1 MMLAFLQNISA
12 QCTAAGEGQ
21 YPASTVALN
30 TNCTPKVVTSSAWTD
45 EYSRL
50 SGAGANTYVFTSS
63 VATDFLTVTD
73 EATNTVIAFGVTPL
87 SYTFGAAPGDI
98 RIYRH
103 DNNTCP
109 ATSSTSRTITVT
121 CTSCAG
127 PGAPTCPTLTAPT
140 NNATGVSTLPTLTWS
155 AATNAVTYD
164 VYIDADATCT
174 ITPTTLVATVATTSY
189 TLSSSLA
196 PSTSYRWMIV
206 PKDCGGAAP
215 ASCTPFCFTTTVA
228 PPAND
233 NCTGTN
239 GTPVALTPQSFATSC
254 SSPVAATTVGATQSN
269 TNCSATATNDDVWF
283 SFTANATTETV
294 RFEGV
299 TAVTGTVTSMGMD
312 TYTTCGGT
320 NSNCNTGVTLT
331 SGAGQANLTGL
342 TIGTTYF
349 LRVWTAGTSNSATF
363 NICIIDPL
371 PPPANDN
378 PCGAIDLTVGS
389 NGSCSM
395 AQYTNANATSTSGPP
410 APGCSSFTGGD
421 VWFKFTVPASGSVVL
436 NSNVGVIIDGGM
448 AIYSSSDNTCSGT
461 FTLIECDDDD
471 SPNGNMP
478 FISRS
483 GLTPGATIFVR
494 FFEYGNDN
502 NGTFDICATEPF
514 NNNDCASATALSVS
528 ANLTC
533 TTALTGQSTLY
544 SNQSQTS
551 CSGTADDD
559 VWYSFVATTGSH
571 IVTLSNVTGAPT
583 MVTQVFSGTC
593 GSLTSL
599 ICGTT
604 YTTTVTGLTVGN
616 TYYIRVHT
624 SSGSGTYATSF
635 DICVTTV
642 TPPACTTNTA
652 PTNGATGVSLT
663 PTLTWAT
670 ALGATSYD
678 LYITPAPSGTWTN
691 PLNVTTTSYTILAAN
706 ILASN
711 TTYSWYVVPKN
722 TAGSATGCE
731 SNATTFTTLLATS
744 NFSGTGNWSDAARWS
759 AGIPVCGQP
768 ATIAS
773 GAVCTLDG
781 TAEVSNLTVSGTL
794 NLSGN
799 LTLGCTSGGGNRTLT
814 LNSGG
819 VLNLSGGTTT
829 VNGNVSIGSGS
840 TFNQTGGDLI
850 IDGNDGSSGGSVA
863 SGTNILSLANTANTM
878 SGGTIKIVD
887 PHFASTTTF
896 SYNSSASL
904 NASGTHT
911 FWFGDGASTA
921 PGGSTGGFLI
931 NTWVGSGR
939 FAFNNLVLDAA
950 SGTNRHFSSSWS
962 FGISGD
968 LTINSGEFRPGVVH
982 YVAGNLTNNGT
993 YTSTSTLTLATFLS
1007 GSAAATTNA
1016 QTIGGS
1022 GVFRNLTSSPTANA
1036 TSLTVNNTSTSGV
1049 AINLASFQV
1058 SGTLTLTA
1066 GKVTMNG
1073 GTGAMILGIST
1084 STLGTLTGGS
1094 ASSYIIGELRRWNG
1108 ATSGNASRIFPIGSA
1123 TNYQPITISFS
1134 SAQSTGGVI
1143 SALFT
1148 ASDPGTSGLPLTDG
1162 GLLCEAVSP
1171 SGYWTVERISGGGGT
1186 YTADA
1191 NANGFTQIGGGAI
1204 TLFSQ
1209 LRLLKRP
1216 TSGSWTNSDGTPVAP
1231 TALTSVTRTGC
1242 TSFSQFALGGTFT
1255 ALPLELTYFSG
1266 KALASSN
1273 MLTWETAIEKDVQW
1287 HIVERAAD
1295 GVNFTEVGRTAGQLA
1310 SSAPKKYELEDLRPI
1325 GKAYYRLRSV
1335 DLDGKESLS
1344 SVIVLERKGAR
1355 FQIDNV
1361 FPSPTQGD
1369 LTVQFNAVEE
1379 STVNVMVYD
1388 FSGRLVLQQQL
1399 DAVKGF
1405 NQTTLQ
1411 LGSLPAGMYN
1421 VTIVGTQS
1429 ATEPV
1434 RIVKE

>member
-1 MMLAFLQNISA
+1 MRNFTRWIFSLFLGLLSFTSVSA
-12 QCTAAGEGQ
+12 QCPFAGTLYGAAAAPTTCT
-21 YPASTVALN
+21 PAFATPNCHYTSASGGDHASFTGLVAGSTYTIRTSASAGSTVPN
-30 TNCTPKVVTSSAWTD
+30 TD
-45 EYSRL
+45 E
-50 SGAGANTYVFTSS
+50 
-63 VATDFLTVTD
+63 LTVYLS
-73 EATNTVIAFGVTPL
+73 TNTTTGNHVAYGTGGSVTF
-87 SYTFGAAPGDI
+87 T
-98 RIYRH
+98 
-103 DNNTCP
+103 P
-109 ATSSTSRTITVT
+109 ATSGTYVLIINKAAAACGTLESVCRYPSIQ

-127 PGAPTCPTLTAPT
+127 PGAPACPTLTAPA

-155 AATNAVTYD
+155 AATNAVSYD
-164 VYIDADATCT
+164 VYIDADATCS
-174 ITPTTLVATVATTSY
+174 ITPTTLVATVSTTSY
-189 TLSSSLA
+189 TLTSSLS
-196 PSTSYRWMIV
+196 PSTNYRWMIV

-269 TNCSATATNDDVWF
+269 TNCSTTATNDDVWF
-283 SFTANATTETV
+283 SFTANATTQTV

-299 TAVTGTVTSMGMD
+299 TAVSGTVTSMGMD

-342 TIGTTYF
+342 TIGASYF
-349 LRVWTAGTSNSATF
+349 LRVWTTGTSNSATF
-363 NICIIDPL
+363 NICIIDPP
-371 PPPANDN
+371 PPPANDD
-378 PCGAIDLTVGS
+378 C
-389 NGSCSM
+389 
-395 AQYTNANATSTSGPP
+395 ANATAFPTIPTDGTCVTLTNQST
-410 APGCSSFTGGD
+410 AFAT
-421 VWFKFTVPASGSVVL
+421 
-436 NSNVGVIIDGGM
+436 NSNVTPTG
-448 AIYSSSDNTCSGT
+448 ACSSN
-461 FTLIECDDDD
+461 
-471 SPNGNMP
+471 P
-478 FISRS
+478 
-483 GLTPGATIFVR
+483 V
-494 FFEYGNDN
+494 
-502 NGTFDICATEPF
+502 
-514 NNNDCASATALSVS
+514 
-528 ANLTC
+528 
-533 TTALTGQSTLY
+533 TT
-544 SNQSQTS
+544 
-551 CSGTADDD
+551 DDD
-559 VWYSFVATTGSH
+559 VWFSFVAPAPTLLLQSTLVSGSTDVYWQVFSSACGSSMTSILCTDTDAGGTITGLTTGS
-571 IVTLSNVTGAPT
+571 
-583 MVTQVFSGTC
+583 
-593 GSLTSL
+593 
-599 ICGTT
+599 
-604 YTTTVTGLTVGN
+604 
-616 TYYIRVHT
+616 TYYIRLFT
-624 SSGSGTYATSF
+624 W
-635 DICVTTV
+635 
-642 TPPACTTNTA
+642 
-652 PTNGATGVSLT
+652 TNGASTTQNICLRTPPPMAYVSSTTTQVTGSSGAGSIDQQTIRIDVTVINQGSPLSITSFNLNTNGTSVPADISNAKIYYTGTSTTFSTSNLFGSLATPSGAFTINGSQELTGGTSNTTNYFWLAYDLVCGATGPNLDGECNSFVIGGGSQT
-663 PTLTWAT
+663 PTVQAPVNNRTITALTSFAT
-670 ALGATSYD
+670 ASNGNWSSPSTWLCGV
-678 LYITPAPSGTWTN
+678 PPSGTTIPIVIN
-691 PLNVTTTSYTILAAN
+691 NNVTLDVNVDFDANLTINAGRTLSVS
-706 ILASN
+706 SN
-711 TTYSWYVVPKN
+711 T
-722 TAGSATGCE
+722 
-731 SNATTFTTLLATS
+731 
-744 NFSGTGNWSDAARWS
+744 
-759 AGIPVCGQP
+759 
-768 ATIAS
+768 
-773 GAVCTLDG
+773 
-781 TAEVSNLTVSGTL
+781 LTVGPVGGGNRSVTVNGTL
-794 NLSGN
+794 NLSG
-799 LTLGCTSGGGNRTLT
+799 
-814 LNSGG
+814 
-819 VLNLSGGTTT
+819 GTIN
-829 VNGNVSIGSGS
+829 VNGNMTVNSGAI
-840 TFNQTGGDLI
+840 FNQTGGDLI
-850 IDGNDGSSGGSVA
+850 LDGNNGTSGGSVA
-863 SGTNILSLANTANTM
+863 SGTYILSFANNNNTL
-878 SGGTIKIVD
+878 SGGSIVIVD
-887 PHFASTTTF
+887 PHYASTTTLYF
-896 SYNSSASL
+896 NGGAHANASAS
-904 NASGTHT
+904 HT
-911 FWFGDGASTA
+911 FQFGDGTSTTA
-921 PGGSTGGFLI
+921 GGSNGFYM
-931 NTWVGSGR
+931 NTWVGPYRLSFG
-939 FAFNNLVLDAA
+939 NYVVDALT
-950 SGTNRHFSSSWS
+950 GTNRFVSSLYS

-982 YVAGNLTNNGT
+982 YIAGNLTNNGT

-1058 SGTLTLTA
+1058 SSTLTLTA

-1108 ATSGNASRIFPIGSA
+1108 ATTLTASRIFPIGSS
-1123 TNYQPITISFS
+1123 TNYQPISISFS

-1171 SGYWTVERISGGGGT
+1171 SGYWTVERLSGAGGT

-1191 NANGFTQIGGGAI
+1191 NANGFTQVGGGAI

-1209 LRLLKRP
+1209 TRLLKRA
-1216 TSGSWTNSDGTPVAP
+1216 TSGSWTTSDGTPVAP

-1242 TSFSQFALGGTFT
+1242 TSFSQFALGGAFT
-1255 ALPLELTYFSG
+1255 ALPLELTYFNG
-1266 KALASSN
+1266 KALAGSN
-1273 MLTWETAIEKDVQW
+1273 MLSWETALEKDVQW

-1379 STVNVMVYD
+1379 SAVNVMVHD

-1405 NQTTLQ
+1405 NQTSLQ